1 VIIKN
6 REELITSGQRARA
19 IELIEAGI
27 SSVLPSN
34 LMRASVRYNR
44 RRKHLSI
51 NGHRYDLSKGRI
63 FVVGGG
69 KASGA
74 MAAELEKIVG
84 PDSITAGIV
93 NSKSVGEE
101 LGRIRV
107 VRAGHPVPDQVGVNS
122 VKEMLSMKARY
133 SIGKGDL
140 VLSLI
145 SGGGSSLLPCPVDKV
160 TLEDKQAV
168 TQLLLRCGA
177 DIKEINTV
185 RKHLSII
192 KGGGLAR
199 FFAPARVISLI
210 ISDVV
215 GDELDVIASGP
226 AVPDPSTYQD
236 AFGVLR
242 KYDLLEKAP
251 PAVVHFIKRG
261 CDGLEAETPKKL
273 SNSVNHLIG
282 NNRMALEAMAEKAR
296 DLGIKPCIITS
307 EMSGDTAQYAYS
319 MAAKIEKG
327 CYRGFGAL
335 LIGGETTPK
344 LPEDAGKGGRNQ
356 HYAAVSMFAMRQYPA
371 PWLVASA
378 GTDGSDYIEDV
389 AGAIV
394 DDRSLACA
402 ETAALDVRD
411 YVDRFDSNTLFRR
424 MGKSL
429 IITGPTGTNVSAV
442 LVYLLGRD

>member
-1 VIIKN
+1 MIIKN

-27 SSVLPSN
+27 NRVQPSN
-34 LMRASVRYNR
+34 LMRASVQYNR
-44 RRKHLSI
+44 KRKLLSVS
-51 NGHRYDLSKGRI
+51 GRRYDLSKGRI

-74 MAAELEKIVG
+74 MAAELGKIVG
-84 PDSITAGIV
+84 TDSITAGIV
-93 NSKSVGEE
+93 NSKSGDDD
-101 LGRIRV
+101 LGNIRV
-107 VRAGHPVPDQVGVNS
+107 VKAGHPIPDEAGVNS
-122 VKEMLSMKARY
+122 VKEMLSMKTRY
-133 SIGKGDL
+133 AIGKGDL

-145 SGGGSSLLPCPVDKV
+145 SGGGSSLLPCPVDGV

-185 RKHLSII
+185 RKHLSRI

-199 FFAPARVISLI
+199 FFAPARVVSLI

-215 GDELDVIASGP
+215 GDSLDVIASGP

-236 AFGVLR
+236 AFDVLQ
-242 KYDLLEKAP
+242 KYGLLNRAP
-251 PAVVHFIKRG
+251 QAVIDFIKRG
-261 CDGLEAETPKKL
+261 CEGLEPETPKRL
-273 SNSVNHLIG
+273 RNYANHLIG
-282 NNRMALEAMAEKAR
+282 NNRLALEAMAEKAR

-307 EMSGDTAQYAYS
+307 EMSGDTAEYAYTT
-319 MAAKIEKG
+319 AAKIEEG
-327 CYRGFGAL
+327 CYKGFGAL
-335 LIGGETTPK
+335 LIGGETTPT
-344 LPEDAGKGGRNQ
+344 LPENAGKGGRNQ
-356 HYAAVSMFAMRQYPA
+356 QYAAVSMLAMQRHPP

-378 GTDGSDYIEDV
+378 GTDGSDYLADV

-402 ETAALDVRD
+402 ERAALDVKD

-429 IITGPTGTNVSAV
+429 IITGPTGTNV
-442 LVYLLGRD
+442 